1 MKNYDHSSS
10 RWGWT
15 NNGNGGADIP
25 FLRSHLAKVRDYPTY
40 TPTPRNSDIIYHI
53 TIYRLPETI
62 HGLAIL
68 LWFHTDFDR
77 RAADFTRWAVSRVT
91 SYSLTRFVSGFRY
104 GRCLRKCPEY
114 LALVIFNIALSQS
127 SAYTLSI
134 VGGLELNC
142 LLNVW
147 EPIRI
152 QEQRNA
158 LCL

>member
-25 FLRSHLAKVRDYPTY
+25 FSRSHLAKVRNYPAY
-40 TPTPRNSDIIYHI
+40 TPTPKNSDIIYHM

-68 LWFHTDFDR
+68 LWF
-77 RAADFTRWAVSRVT
+77 TRWAVSRVT
-91 SYSLTRFVSGFRY
+91 SYSLMRFVSGFRY

-114 LALVIFNIALSQS
+114 LALVIFNIASLSLSRS
-127 SAYTLSI
+127 SAYALSI

-147 EPIRI
+147 ELIRI